1 MMLIPLQPVPSQ
13 TLNVSLAS
21 QACQI
26 AVYQKTTGLY
36 LDLSVAQRPIISC
49 VLCRNRVLLVRQAY
63 LGFLGDLSF
72 IDTQGNADPVYSGL
86 GTRYLLSYLVPSET
100 GSPL

>member
-13 TLNVSLAS
+13 TLTVSLAS
-21 QACQI
+21 QSCQI

-36 LDLSVAQRPIISC
+36 LDLSLAQRPIISC

-63 LGFLGDLSF
+63 LGFAGDLAF
-72 IDTQGNADPVYSGL
+72 VDTQGSADPVYSGL
-86 GTRYLLSYLVPSET
+86 GTRFLLAYLLPGEAGGAL
-100 GSPL
+100 